1 MREGGRR
8 AFEELPLLAEHLR
21 ISGHGRVGSRGQSV
35 DDTPTPCVV
44 EAPDLEGFTVMD
56 DRERTLVV
64 LLSMHRCGSS
74 LTASILQRLGMSL
87 GPFELIGADAGNP
100 YGHFEAIPFH
110 RLNRQI
116 QGLAYGFMDDLPGS
130 PQIAARFSETRGE
143 WDDAIHIPQELLD
156 EGRGMIRELLDSGQ
170 VSGFRIPARF

>member
-1 MREGGRR
+1 MR
-8 AFEELPLLAEHLR
+8 
-21 ISGHGRVGSRGQSV
+21 
-35 DDTPTPCVV
+35 
-44 EAPDLEGFTVMD
+44 DLERFTVMD

-87 GPFELIGADAGNP
+87 GPFDLIDADAGNP

-130 PQIAARFSETRGE
+130 PQISARFSETWGD
-143 WDDAIHIPQELLD
+143 WDDAIHIPQEFFA
-156 EGRGMIRELLDSGQ
+156 EGRRLVRAFWIPGKSLAQGPPHGLDLAVLEPGP
-170 VSGFRIPARF
+170 G